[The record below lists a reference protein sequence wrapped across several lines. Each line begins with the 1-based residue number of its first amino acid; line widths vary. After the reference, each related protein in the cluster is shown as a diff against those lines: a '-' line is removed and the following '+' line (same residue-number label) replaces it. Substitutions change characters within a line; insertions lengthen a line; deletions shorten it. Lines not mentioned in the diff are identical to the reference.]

1 VGVSTVRQWMVHNSK
16 DDSGSPLLVQI
27 FMSMACNLLF
37 ITEENTSVMMVTMLK
52 KIFIFFFCEL
62 ALSNHVIVLFVSVVV
77 FHGNK

>member
-1 VGVSTVRQWMVHNSK
+1 MSTGRQWVVHFSN

-52 KIFIFFFCEL
+52 KIFIFFSVNLLYQIMLLCYL
-62 ALSNHVIVLFVSVVV
+62 YVL
-77 FHGNK
+77 

>member
-1 VGVSTVRQWMVHNSK
+1 MVHNSK

-52 KIFIFFFCEL
+52 KIFFF
-62 ALSNHVIVLFVSVVV
+62 SV
-77 FHGNK
+77 NLLYQIMLLCYLYLL